1 MSHFFLLGMKIL
13 AKTPKLSPSEAMRG
27 TFRVW
32 EYQASK
38 MAQEGA
44 GIRSSGSF
52 SLFIVCTTVVRH
64 GDYAS
69 GDRDSQDFTKSKNL
83 HSTSH
88 ISPDAVWQAQ
98 LSFPF

>member
-1 MSHFFLLGMKIL
+1 MEMEIL
-13 AKTPKLSPSEAMRG
+13 ATTPRLSPSEAMRA

-32 EYQASK
+32 RYKASK

-44 GIRSSGSF
+44 RIRLSGSF
-52 SLFIVCTTVVRH
+52 SLFLVCTTVVRH

-88 ISPDAVWQAQ
+88 ISPDAVWQAP
-98 LSFPF
+98 LSFPS